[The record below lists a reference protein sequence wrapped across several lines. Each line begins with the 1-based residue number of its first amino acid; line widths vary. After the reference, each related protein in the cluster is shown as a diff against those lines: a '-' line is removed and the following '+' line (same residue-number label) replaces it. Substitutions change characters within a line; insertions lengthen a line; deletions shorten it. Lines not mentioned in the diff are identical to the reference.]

1 MKPRLFW
8 TMLLAFALVIVLSVC
23 GMLGFIGLAISG
35 RWQPTAV
42 SEEFQ
47 SFQRTYAQS
56 LGDYYTANGQSW
68 AGVDQRFDTPPF
80 GGPNTFFGYVLAD
93 ASGRVVASNDRNL
106 PVGAAL
112 YAGRACG
119 THASPP
125 GTRFRLADHSQL
137 PDRGA
142 DTDRVAAAAGGVL

>member
-1 MKPRLFW
+1 
-8 TMLLAFALVIVLSVC
+8 AFALVIVLSVC
-23 GMLGFIGLAISG
+23 GMLGFIGLAVSG

-42 SEEFQ
+42 SEGFQ

-93 ASGRVVASNDRNL
+93 ANGRVVASNDRNL
-106 PVGAAL
+106 PLGITVGRPEL
-112 YAGRACG
+112 
-119 THASPP
+119 
-125 GTRFRLADHSQL
+125 QK
-137 PDRGA
+137 
-142 DTDRVAAAAGGVL
+142 GV